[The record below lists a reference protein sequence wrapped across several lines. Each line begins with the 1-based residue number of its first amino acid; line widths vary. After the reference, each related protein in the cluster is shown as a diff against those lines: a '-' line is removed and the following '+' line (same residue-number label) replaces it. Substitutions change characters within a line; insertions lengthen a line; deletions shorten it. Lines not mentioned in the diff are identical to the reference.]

1 MAVVRGVVVA
11 DADTPDDTDL
21 VDTEV
26 TLKCRKEILLVL
38 PAQWWLWWE
47 HAQVSS
53 YSYSIRDSRMIKILA
68 YCELGTVTI
77 MPSLSPN
84 VVYHCDDVIWL
95 DTAGARCDQIIAKLI
110 GARGK
115 SKDLDYSIS
124 LTVNFSILFPGT
136 HVLKMV
142 ICYSDSMRW
151 DYNNNNRNRCLRRK
165 DWHVLNFLS
174 VNASIEHERQPTLLL
189 SWTLTHCVPF
199 INAWGAH
206 IITRL

>member
-95 DTAGARCDQIIAKLI
+95 DTAGACCHQIIAKSI

-115 SKDLDYSIS
+115 SKDLDKSIS
-124 LTVNFSILFPGT
+124 LTVNLFSSAPRYPCIRWWFDILT
-136 HVLKMV
+136 V
-142 ICYSDSMRW
+142 W
-151 DYNNNNRNRCLRRK
+151 DETIIIK
-165 DWHVLNFLS
+165 TDMFW
-174 VNASIEHERQPTLLL
+174 T
-189 SWTLTHCVPF
+189 SWV
-199 INAWGAH
+199 
-206 IITRL
+206 